1 MDSSTSIRY
10 RQATKKVLGLY
21 GSWVKGL
28 KNFETEHMP
37 AVDIVLAAVRGGL
50 GGIFAQSIGVG
61 VELRRVGVGVV
72 SWAARLWF
80 LLI

>member
-1 MDSSTSIRY
+1 
-10 RQATKKVLGLY
+10 
-21 GSWVKGL
+21 
-28 KNFETEHMP
+28 MP

-72 SWAARLWF
+72 SWAARLWV

>member
-1 MDSSTSIRY
+1 
-10 RQATKKVLGLY
+10 
-21 GSWVKGL
+21 VKRL
-28 KNFETEHMP
+28 KNFETDDIP
-37 AVDIVLAAVRGGL
+37 AFDIVLAVVRGGL

-72 SWAARLWF
+72 SWAARLWV